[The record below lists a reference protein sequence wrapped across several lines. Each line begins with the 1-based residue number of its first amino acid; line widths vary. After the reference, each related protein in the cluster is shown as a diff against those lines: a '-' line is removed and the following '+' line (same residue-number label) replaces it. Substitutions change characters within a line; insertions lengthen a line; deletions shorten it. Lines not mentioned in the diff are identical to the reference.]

1 MMERLLTAAGPT
13 QVRPLSF
20 FGDPNLREF
29 LLEPES
35 LRRIREAAFL
45 DNGILVKNRE
55 REVPTWEHGALRHWK
70 AMRGWI

>member
-1 MMERLLTAAGPT
+1 MERLLAVAGPM

-20 FGDPNLREF
+20 FGDLNLREF

-45 DNGILVKNRE
+45 DNGILVRK
-55 REVPTWEHGALRHWK
+55 
-70 AMRGWI
+70 